1 MCTIII
7 NLWVSRIGF
16 ALVTAFPW
24 VRSGS
29 VRYFVKSVACR
40 VAAHGVRYAPYKQR
54 SGDMYKHECTGRK
67 TQCPRLGMYAS
78 ICRKISYNQLGVTM
92 LNEFKI
98 LNGNQI
104 ANQNWQEENCYRTHH
119 VAKFVRQKPH
129 SWVCFLRSE
138 QYLGFDFYDHEL
150 MCISRLHHE

>member
-78 ICRKISYNQLGVTM
+78 ICRTISYNQLGVTM

-104 ANQNWQEENCYRTHH
+104 ANQNWQEENCYRTRH
-119 VAKFVRQKPH
+119 VAKFFRPH
-129 SWVCFLRSE
+129 SCFVLSKVRII
-138 QYLGFDFYDHEL
+138 FRVWFYDHEL
-150 MCISRLHHE
+150 TCISRLHHE